1 MKLATA
7 FRLGRVSNLPTVCTN
22 ALAGM
27 ALAGSQLAAG
37 PLALVVLAAALAY
50 TAGMFLNDAFDAD
63 IDAQSQRF
71 RPIPAGLVSRSAVF
85 AWGYGM
91 LAISVVLLTI
101 TGLSSGT
108 GWWSALVGLALAATI
123 VGYNANHKEN
133 PFGPVLMGLCRVMVY
148 FAAALAVSTTLPAPL
163 WIGAALLLAHVMG
176 LTYVAKREGMGAV
189 GRVWPFI
196 CLAMPL
202 LFGAV
207 VSVTRPEIIPFVVI
221 LLAADA
227 VAIRWCLRNNPGDI
241 GRAIPMLIAAIS
253 ILDALLIASQGQTVL
268 AALALFAFPLTL
280 LLQRWVR
287 GT

>member
-1 MKLATA
+1 MKLGTA
-7 FRLGRVSNLPTVCTN
+7 LRLGRVSNLPTVCTN

-27 ALAGSQLAAG
+27 ALAGGQLAG
-37 PLALVVLAAALAY
+37 GTLALVVLAAALAY

-63 IDAQSQRF
+63 LDAQSQRF
-71 RPIPAGLVSRSAVF
+71 RPIPAGLVTRSAVF

-91 LAISVVLLTI
+91 LGLSVVLLTI
-101 TGLSSGT
+101 TGLWSGT

-123 VGYNANHKEN
+123 ISYNANHKEN
-133 PFGPVLMGLCRVMVY
+133 LFGPLLMGMCRVLVY
-148 FAAALAVSTTLPAPL
+148 FAAALAVSTTLPTPL

-176 LTYVAKREGMGAV
+176 LTYVAKREGAGAV
-189 GRVWPFI
+189 GQVWPFI
-196 CLAMPL
+196 CLALPL
-202 LFGAV
+202 LFGVV
-207 VSVTRPEIIPFVVI
+207 VSLSRPEIIAFIVI

-227 VAIRWCLRNNPGDI
+227 MAIRWCLRKQPGDI

-253 ILDALLIASQGQTVL
+253 ILDAMLIANQGHI
-268 AALALFAFPLTL
+268 ALAMLALIAFPLTL

>member
-1 MKLATA
+1 MNLATA
-7 FRLGRVSNLPTVCTN
+7 LRLGRVSNLPTVCTN

-27 ALAGSQLAAG
+27 ALAGGQLAAG

-71 RPIPAGLVSRSAVF
+71 RPIPAGLVTRATVF

-91 LAISVVLLTI
+91 LGVSVVLLTI
-101 TGLSSGT
+101 TGLWSGT
-108 GWWSALVGLALAATI
+108 GWWSAAVGLALAATI
-123 VGYNANHKEN
+123 VSYNANHKEN
-133 PFGPVLMGLCRVMVY
+133 PFGPVLMGLCRVLVY
-148 FAAALAVSTTLPAPL
+148 FAAALAVSTTLPAQL

-176 LTYVAKREGMGAV
+176 LTYVAKREGLGAV

-196 CLAMPL
+196 CLALPL
-202 LFGAV
+202 LFGVV
-207 VSVTRPEIIPFVVI
+207 VSVTGPETIPFVVI
-221 LLAADA
+221 LMVADA
-227 VAIRWCLRNNPGDI
+227 IAIRWCLRKNPGDI

-253 ILDALLIASQGQTVL
+253 ILDAVLIASQGQTLLAVL
-268 AALALFAFPLTL
+268 ALIAFPLTL